1 MGLRV
6 RRTKKLVILVF
17 VSSLFLVVLFRCSRS
32 YLLVDSFRTQK
43 ENGPS
48 KTIQCLSELA
58 QTGTS
63 KRANL
68 ANEFYEPSTW
78 KTFLSFIN
86 GGRGDVK
93 TLTQSLYSIQFYQQC
108 TKNTSIDHDVPLL
121 HEVEGSLFPYMDFP
135 ALRNGD
141 VQNFWPI
148 HSRFDGSTHRGQVL
162 EFSATDNS
170 FMGTSRIEF
179 NSSRPFWE
187 GWLDSAVQKGSKG
200 LVMSVSDYQVADSIR
215 LIRVLRLLN
224 NSLPIEIVHKSDLSE
239 NYQQLLIASA
249 RESESI
255 DYPPQELWFLN
266 VKSLLK
272 DDYVAKFKRFS
283 NKWLAITFCSF
294 QIPILLDSDTVPFV
308 SLDTFYEAD
317 EFKKTGTLFFKDR
330 SFPTAKLGSHQINV
344 LKKVIG
350 NCLGIPLDSKKGLD
364 LLQNRLKD
372 DMAMDAVESLVI
384 KHQKHYMESGLL
396 VFDKQKHFFGLLV
409 SIMLQFSPIE
419 DYFYGDKEWFWLG
432 LLISNNT
439 FTFHPIEASNVGTL
453 KDSST
458 PDSARMCSIQISHTD
473 IHGNVLWLNGGL
485 SVCKRACWAY
495 DYTKRKDIASRF
507 ESVDELQK
515 HYQSPVKL
523 ENVIIPEVKK
533 SPWSQNTECA
543 GYNYCTNYKKGEYG
557 KLIEFTDHQKK
568 FYDRIVQVWNDVI

>member
-1 MGLRV
+1 MGFRV
-6 RRTKKLVILVF
+6 RRTKKLVTLVLI
-17 VSSLFLVVLFRCSRS
+17 SSLFLVVLFRCSRN
-32 YLLVDSFRTQK
+32 YLLLDNFRTQK
-43 ENGPS
+43 ENASS

-58 QTGTS
+58 QTGSS
-63 KRANL
+63 KRAN
-68 ANEFYEPSTW
+68 EFYDPSIW

-86 GGRGDVK
+86 GGHGDVK
-93 TLTQSLYSIQFYQQC
+93 TLTQSLFNIQLYQQC

-135 ALRNGD
+135 TLHNGD
-141 VQNFWPI
+141 IQDFWPI

-162 EFSATDNS
+162 EFSTTDNS
-170 FMGTSRIEF
+170 FIGTSRIEF
-179 NSSRPFWE
+179 NISKPFWE
-187 GWLDSAVQKGSKG
+187 NWLVSAVQNGSKG

-249 RESESI
+249 RESESL

-272 DDYVAKFKRFS
+272 DNYVAKFKRFS

-308 SLDTFYEAD
+308 SLDTFYEID
-317 EFKKTGTLFFKDR
+317 EFKRTGTLFFKDR
-330 SFPTAKLGSHQINV
+330 GFPTSKLGSHQINV
-344 LKKVIG
+344 LKKVID
-350 NCLGIPLDSKKGLD
+350 NCLGIPLDSKKDLD
-364 LLQNRLKD
+364 LLKNRLKD
-372 DMAMDAVESLVI
+372 DMAMDAVESLVT

-396 VFDKQKHFFGLLV
+396 VLDKQKHFSSLLV
-409 SIMLQFSPIE
+409 SMMLQFSPIQE
-419 DYFYGDKEWFWLG
+419 YFYGDKEWFWLG
-432 LLISNNT
+432 LLLSNDT
-439 FTFHPIEASNVGTL
+439 FTFHPVEASNVGAL
-453 KDSST
+453 KDLST
-458 PDSARMCSIQISHTD
+458 PDSAQMCSIQLSHTD

-485 SVCKRACWAY
+485 SVCKKACWVY

-515 HYQSPVKL
+515 HYRSPVKL
-523 ENVIIPEVKK
+523 ENVIIPEVNK

-543 GYNYCTNYKKGEYG
+543 GYNYCTKYKKGEYG
-557 KLIEFTDHQKK
+557 TLIEFTEHQKK
-568 FYDRIVQVWNDVI
+568 SYERIVQLWNDVI